1 MPDISDIVS
10 SFSAAYPV
18 QTLRPS
24 QALDALARIRAAAED
39 VQQRTLAAAINPAN
53 LPTAQT
59 VCAGEAARM
68 AGLIR
73 RIDDVYMPEMESLAA
88 DPATDTP
95 GAGALVTVFYNAG
108 TQTDPQTGET
118 FTTPEYLAPAM
129 ARNACDA
136 ADQTMIQAYQELVED
151 VGQGAAAIAT
161 GAKKTLPLALVALG
175 VGAIFVLRSK

>member
-1 MPDISDIVS
+1 VPDVS
-10 SFSAAYPV
+10 QVIKSFQEAYPV

-24 QALDALARIRAAAED
+24 QAVDALARIRAAAED
-39 VQQRTLAAAINPAN
+39 VQQRTLAAAINPAK

-59 VCAGEAARM
+59 MCAGEAARM

-108 TQTDPQTGET
+108 PQTDPETGET
-118 FTTPEYLAPAM
+118 FTTPEYLAPSM

-136 ADQTMIQAYQELVED
+136 ADQTMIEAYRELVED

-161 GAKKTLPLALVALG
+161 GAKKTIPLALVALG
-175 VGAIFVLRSK
+175 VGAFLALRSK